1 MQAVKA
7 RRDEDRKAKMNPRR
21 RALSA
26 AAPSFAMKRALLAGA
41 ALAVLFPMLAR
52 AQQVT
57 PPPPE
62 VEQGPQGRVQRGQV
76 LNNDVNSRLDKPKAP
91 PANTDGLK
99 PGELYI
105 EADQMARDEDHGI
118 TTAEGHVEVR
128 YQDKTLRADKLVYN
142 EPPPT
147 PDGQPRPPRSKD
159 APAQGV
165 IRAYG
170 HVQIVH
176 DDGQVEFADQMT
188 LDDKMQAAV
197 ALGFSARIKEVKTNQ
212 IAKISG
218 DTAVRRSE
226 DLQELNRAIFTECEI
241 CVGETPKSPT
251 WSISADRIVQ
261 DQVHHIIYYRH
272 ARIHVL
278 GVPILYLPFFWHAD
292 PSAERESGFLAPRI
306 GANSRRGFSYDQP
319 YLWVINP
326 SSDLIISPQI
336 NTNVNPFLNLKYR
349 QKFDIG
355 DLEIRAGYTYEQDLE
370 GSGTRF
376 GDATSRSY
384 ILAKGSF
391 HPDDLWTLGFTAER
405 ASDPLIFDKY
415 DIGRVYEARGP
426 YVADDHRLI
435 SQAYAIRQDDD
446 SYASV
451 AAFSVQGLR
460 PGDNNRTFPVV
471 APVVDTHYED
481 PNDVW
486 GGRLSFTGSA
496 VSLTR
501 DQSPD
506 NQPAKLPGLDSAR
519 ISAGVDWRRI
529 FTSEG
534 GLRVEPFINARLDA
548 YDIRDILTGASALP
562 TATAATPITTTSMN
576 QARAVGVVGADI
588 SYPLYRR
595 WGDATVTLEPL
606 AQIAIS
612 PKAQQVVIGHDPT
625 TGKPVYLD
633 EDSVAF
639 EFDETTLF
647 QADKFPGYDLYED
660 GTRLNLGGRASIL
673 WDDGRRASLLV
684 GRSFRASPNTV
695 FPQGSGLNNEAS
707 DWIVA
712 ADAQPFKGFSFFA
725 RTRLDGQ
732 SLEVHRLEAGAD
744 LHRDWSNGT
753 GVTGYVRYLTDDQG
767 LDGTP
772 IKNIDMGADFNITK
786 NYGISMYGNRDLIQ
800 QAWVIRDV
808 GVFYKDECVRVD
820 VFYRH
825 EDVIIG
831 RLGPSD
837 QLSIRLTLATLG
849 APFYGR

>member
-1 MQAVKA
+1 MQALKA

-26 AAPSFAMKRALLAGA
+26 AAHPSAMKRALLAGA
-41 ALAVLFPMLAR
+41 AAAMLWPAMAR
-52 AQQVT
+52 AQPMT
-57 PPPPE
+57 PPPSE
-62 VEQGPQGRVQRGQV
+62 VQPGPQGRIERGQV
-76 LNNDVNSRLDKPKAP
+76 LNNDSNSRVDKPKAAP
-91 PANTDGLK
+91 VNTDGLK
-99 PGELYI
+99 PGEMYI
-105 EADQMARDEDHGI
+105 EADQISRDDDQGI
-118 TTAEGHVEVR
+118 TTAEGHVEIR
-128 YQDKTLRADKLVYN
+128 YQDKTLRADKLVYK
-142 EPPPT
+142 EPPPP
-147 PDGQPRPPRSKD
+147 PDGQPRAPRHKD
-159 APAQGV
+159 DPAQGV

-170 HVQIVH
+170 HVQIIH

-197 ALGFSARIKEVKTNQ
+197 ALGFSTRIKEIKTNQ

-251 WSISADRIVQ
+251 WSISADRIVE
-261 DQVHHIIYYRH
+261 DKVHHIIYYRH

-278 GVPILYLPFFWHAD
+278 GVPIMYLPFFWHAD

-306 GANSRRGFSYDQP
+306 GVNSRRGFSYDQP
-319 YLWVINP
+319 YLWVISP
-326 SSDLIISPQI
+326 SADLTIAPQI

-349 QKFDIG
+349 QRFDTG
-355 DLEIRAGYTYEQDLE
+355 ELEVRLGYTYEQDLE

-376 GDATSRSY
+376 GEATSRSY

-391 HPDDLWTLGFTAER
+391 HPDPDDLWTLGFTAER
-405 ASDPLIFDKY
+405 VSDPLLFDKY
-415 DIGRVYEARGP
+415 DIGRVYEVRGP

-446 SYASV
+446 SYSSI
-451 AAFSVQGLR
+451 AAFSVQGIR

-471 APVVDTHYED
+471 APIIETRYQD

-506 NQPAKLPGLDSAR
+506 NQAARLPGLDSAR
-519 ISAGVDWRRI
+519 VSADIDWRRI

-534 GLRVEPFINARLDA
+534 GLRVEPFINARLDG
-548 YDIRDILTGASALP
+548 YDIRDILTGASA
-562 TATAATPITTTSMN
+562 AAVVAPGTPITTTSEN
-576 QARAVGVVGADI
+576 LARAVGVVGADI

-595 WGDATVTLEPL
+595 WGDDKTVTLEPL

-612 PKAQQVVIGHDPT
+612 PKAQQVVIGRDPT
-625 TGKPVYLD
+625 TGKPIYFD

-660 GTRLNLGGRASIL
+660 GTRLNVGGRASIL
-673 WDDGRRASLLV
+673 WDDGRRASLVV
-684 GRSFRASPNTV
+684 GRSFRAADNNV
-695 FPQGSGLNNEAS
+695 FPQGSGLNNELS
-707 DWIVA
+707 DWIIA
-712 ADAQPFKGFSFFA
+712 ADAAPSTHFSFFA

-732 SLEVHRLEAGAD
+732 TLEVHRLEAGANFNET
-744 LHRDWSNGT
+744 WGT
-753 GVTGYVRYLTDDQG
+753 GFVRYLKDDQG
-767 LDGTP
+767 IDGTP
-772 IKNIDMGADFNITK
+772 VKNLSLGADFNVTK
-786 NYGISMYGNRDLIQ
+786 HWGISTYGNRDLIQ

-837 QLSIRLTLATLG
+837 ELSIRLTLATLG